1 MLHTHSMYLSRL
13 THKCR
18 YLMFIDKFKVTTS
31 ETIKLCQKR
40 DLSGKFFPCSKCT
53 CIKNSSVFSSFM
65 EKCLS
70 HITFGYMRN
79 FYVPIICM
87 QFFKFRKTWKEGGRL
102 KLFPI
107 SVACGLAVLFVQCSQ
122 SMKDIRFF
130 RAAKYGPA
138 EELKRMIV
146 EDKVNVNQ
154 KHPLGWTALQVAII
168 NNKMAN
174 AKVLLTAGADP
185 NIPDDFSNVNKVAAA
200 KRLYTLDVLQK
211 REDEFSDQLNHRAT
225 FSGFTAL
232 MYAVLMDNTA
242 AVQLLLENGADP
254 TLENEIGMKARGYAT
269 NNNQIQNMLKEYE
282 EKFEELQRQKAIEER
297 RRFPLEQRL
306 KQNIVGQEG
315 PIAIVASAVRRKEN
329 GWADDEHPLV
339 FLFLGSSGI
348 GKTELAKQLAHYI
361 HKDKVDAFI
370 RLDMSEYQEK
380 HEVAKMIGAPPG
392 YVGHDD
398 GGQLTKRLRKCPDA
412 VVLFDEV
419 DKAHPDVLTVL
430 LQLFDEGRLTD
441 GKGKTIECK
450 DAIFVMTSNLA
461 SDEIAEHALQLRREA
476 KELMDQRLEGKF
488 DEELSTNITISRHF
502 KDKVV
507 RPILKKHFG
516 RDEFL
521 GRINEIVYF
530 LPFSNS
536 ELNKLVSKE
545 LGTWAKKVSLFIYI
559 YKVEIYYDTS

>member
-53 CIKNSSVFSSFM
+53 CIKNSSVFLSFM

-200 KRLYTLDVLQK
+200 KRLYTLDGTDHGCLS
-211 REDEFSDQLNHRAT
+211 FLILIAS
-225 FSGFTAL
+225 TACSSIPGYL
-232 MYAVLMDNTA
+232 IHCFLITGCA
-242 AVQLLLENGADP
+242 LLEHSIWVR
-254 TLENEIGMKARGYAT
+254 L
-269 NNNQIQNMLKEYE
+269 
-282 EKFEELQRQKAIEER
+282 FQK
-297 RRFPLEQRL
+297 L
-306 KQNIVGQEG
+306 
-315 PIAIVASAVRRKEN
+315 
-329 GWADDEHPLV
+329 W
-339 FLFLGSSGI
+339 
-348 GKTELAKQLAHYI
+348 
-361 HKDKVDAFI
+361 
-370 RLDMSEYQEK
+370 
-380 HEVAKMIGAPPG
+380 
-392 YVGHDD
+392 YV
-398 GGQLTKRLRKCPDA
+398 
-412 VVLFDEV
+412 ESM
-419 DKAHPDVLTVL
+419 
-430 LQLFDEGRLTD
+430 
-441 GKGKTIECK
+441 
-450 DAIFVMTSNLA
+450 FVIM
-461 SDEIAEHALQLRREA
+461 
-476 KELMDQRLEGKF
+476 
-488 DEELSTNITISRHF
+488 
-502 KDKVV
+502 
-507 RPILKKHFG
+507 
-516 RDEFL
+516 
-521 GRINEIVYF
+521 
-530 LPFSNS
+530 
-536 ELNKLVSKE
+536 
-545 LGTWAKKVSLFIYI
+545 
-559 YKVEIYYDTS
+559 